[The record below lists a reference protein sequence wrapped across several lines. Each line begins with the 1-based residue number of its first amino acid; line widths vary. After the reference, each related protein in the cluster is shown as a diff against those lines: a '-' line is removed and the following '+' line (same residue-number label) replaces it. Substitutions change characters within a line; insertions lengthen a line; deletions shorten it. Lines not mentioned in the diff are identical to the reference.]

1 MKAPQ
6 KLDFNY
12 TKYGQMSLEWMQ
24 IWCIRSILVE
34 FSQIDLLLH
43 SNYQTYFQYITKNH

>member
-24 IWCIRSILVE
+24 IWCIRSILVK
-34 FSQIDLLLH
+34 FSQIDL
-43 SNYQTYFQYITKNH
+43 YCIQITKHTSNV